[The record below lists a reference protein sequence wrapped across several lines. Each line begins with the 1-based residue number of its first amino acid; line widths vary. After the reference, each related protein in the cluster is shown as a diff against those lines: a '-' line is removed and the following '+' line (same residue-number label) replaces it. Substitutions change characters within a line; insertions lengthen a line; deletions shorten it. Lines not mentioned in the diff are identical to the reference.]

1 MNNTVIKV
9 GDKELD
15 IREGCVYVT
24 LGCRTFYLENSS
36 AAPMCCSTWINGEP
50 NSYYV
55 ARFKKERED

>member
-15 IREGCVYVT
+15 VREGCVDVT
-24 LGCRTFYLENSS
+24 LGCRTFYLENSH